1 MLKIKANTVARF
13 LENGNLSYL
22 KDALYRA
29 GRRGDFEGLTVE
41 EANEA
46 ISEIESIE
54 EAWQD
59 ILGQRNDLSI
69 PLFGKLGGLSGAVKN
84 PATKGE
90 MTKVFQNLVSIRQKE
105 SQLESVRSNRDDELY
120 GDGERTGTEENMES
134 LFFDEDLTAEERNE
148 LVNKLGLVDGAM
160 TDFDLQI
167 EELKYDI
174 KKLKAQN
181 AGIATREMEY
191 LSGHDVVVNRARW
204 NQYKTDR
211 AALDAEET
219 IIGDEEGVDISRYE
233 EDYGAENVEYG
244 EFRDNIGWTDDE
256 GKKRIKD
263 PALRQGVDMQGD
275 KQIAWKLYDDG
286 KLIYNVRETSVS
298 GKEGDKVRSV
308 QVGKQLTLE
317 EAQNLLD
324 TGKRKKQLRNNKK
337 KVLGEMYTMV
347 QEPMSI
353 EEMRQRKKL
362 ARAVALNDA
371 LLIDKI
377 LNEKGVYGLAE
388 VLGEILT
395 RNKKLDRGTLDKLN
409 KVAKGLLKEIERLVQ
424 ERKELAEFLALDA
437 TTMSA
442 GENQELLD

>member
-1 MLKIKANTVARF
+1 
-13 LENGNLSYL
+13 
-22 KDALYRA
+22 
-29 GRRGDFEGLTVE
+29 
-41 EANEA
+41 
-46 ISEIESIE
+46 
-54 EAWQD
+54 
-59 ILGQRNDLSI
+59 
-69 PLFGKLGGLSGAVKN
+69 
-84 PATKGE
+84 
-90 MTKVFQNLVSIRQKE
+90 
-105 SQLESVRSNRDDELY
+105 
-120 GDGERTGTEENMES
+120 
-134 LFFDEDLTAEERNE
+134 
-148 LVNKLGLVDGAM
+148 
-160 TDFDLQI
+160 
-167 EELKYDI
+167 
-174 KKLKAQN
+174 
-181 AGIATREMEY
+181 
-191 LSGHDVVVNRARW
+191 
-204 NQYKTDR
+204 
-211 AALDAEET
+211 
-219 IIGDEEGVDISRYE
+219 
-233 EDYGAENVEYG
+233 
-244 EFRDNIGWTDDE
+244 
-256 GKKRIKD
+256 
-263 PALRQGVDMQGD
+263 MQGD